1 MRSTLWGMLVGLALF
16 FPGTVL
22 VQWLV
27 TRLGLYQAV
36 TLTDSCLVMIMVLLT
51 IAIFQQRA
59 LLRRPASGREES
71 GEVRKAAGHRT
82 SRYESDL
89 RTRR

>member
-36 TLTDSCLVMIMVLLT
+36 T
-51 IAIFQQRA
+51 
-59 LLRRPASGREES
+59 
-71 GEVRKAAGHRT
+71 
-82 SRYESDL
+82 
-89 RTRR
+89 